1 MGRQAVL
8 SDEDA
13 RAALL
18 EAKLKAWFTM
28 LASDPIPGR
37 LLRHVE
43 RLDGK
48 PVNGFHRG
56 QPETR

>member
-1 MGRQAVL
+1 MARQAVV
-8 SDEDA
+8 SDEDP

-18 EAKLKAWFTM
+18 EAKLKVWFAM
-28 LASDPIPGR
+28 LAAEPVPAR

-48 PVNGFHRG
+48 TVNGFHG
-56 QPETR
+56 AKPETR

>member
-1 MGRQAVL
+1 MARQAVV
-8 SDEDA
+8 SDEDP

-18 EAKLKAWFTM
+18 EAKLKAWFAL
-28 LASDPIPGR
+28 LASEPVPAR

-48 PVNGFHRG
+48 PVNGFHAAR
-56 QPETR
+56 PETR

>member
-1 MGRQAVL
+1 MARTALV

-18 EAKLKAWFTM
+18 EAKLKAWFAM
-28 LASDPIPGR
+28 LASDPVPGR

-43 RLDGK
+43 RLDGR
-48 PVNGFHRG
+48 PVNGFNRA

>member
-1 MGRQAVL
+1 MARSAAV

-13 RAALL
+13 LAALL
-18 EAKLKAWFTM
+18 EAKLKAWFAL
-28 LASDPIPGR
+28 LASEPIPGR

-48 PVNGFHRG
+48 PVNGFHRAK
-56 QPETR
+56 PEVR